1 MQIGKQTGLI
11 LLDFSKAFDK
21 VAHEKILLKLHHYG
35 IRRDTLKIKD
45 FLDNRKQAAV
55 INGINSDRISISS
68 GVTQGSVLGP
78 ILFFAYIDDLPEQV
92 KSRVRLFA
100 DDTALYLSISS
111 TTESEVYKQTE
122 HASNNGKRCGIC
134 NLTLLNARS
143 SKSQKGQNP

>member
-55 INGINSDRISISS
+55 INGNKFRQNLNLLWRPAGLSSWPNS
-68 GVTQGSVLGP
+68 
-78 ILFFAYIDDLPEQV
+78 LPCIH
-92 KSRVRLFA
+92 K
-100 DDTALYLSISS
+100 
-111 TTESEVYKQTE
+111 
-122 HASNNGKRCGIC
+122 
-134 NLTLLNARS
+134 
-143 SKSQKGQNP
+143 

>member
-21 VAHEKILLKLHHYG
+21 VAHERILLKLHHYG

-55 INGINSDRISISS
+55 INGINSDKISISS
-68 GVTQGSVLGP
+68 GVPQGSVLGP
-78 ILFFAYIDDLPEQV
+78 ILFLAYINDLPEQV

-100 DDTALYLSISS
+100 DDIALYLSISS
-111 TTESEVYKQTE
+111 TTESEVYKQT
-122 HASNNGKRCGIC
+122 
-134 NLTLLNARS
+134 
-143 SKSQKGQNP
+143 

>member
-21 VAHEKILLKLHHYG
+21 VAHEKILLKLHHYC
-35 IRRDTLKIKD
+35 IRIDTLKKKD

-55 INGINSDRISISS
+55 INGINSDKISISS
-68 GVTQGSVLGP
+68 GIPQGSVLDP
-78 ILFFAYIDDLPEQV
+78 ILFLAYINDLPEQV

-111 TTESEVYKQTE
+111 TTESEIYKQT
-122 HASNNGKRCGIC
+122 
-134 NLTLLNARS
+134 
-143 SKSQKGQNP
+143 

>member
-11 LLDFSKAFDK
+11 LLDLSKAFDK

-55 INGINSDRISISS
+55 INGINSDKISISS
-68 GVTQGSVLGP
+68 GVPQGSVLGP
-78 ILFFAYIDDLPEQV
+78 ILFLAYINDLPEQD

-111 TTESEVYKQTE
+111 TTESEVYKQT
-122 HASNNGKRCGIC
+122 
-134 NLTLLNARS
+134 
-143 SKSQKGQNP
+143 

>member
-1 MQIGKQTGLI
+1 MIKISGTKRSNCMFLNVLLKKLDHGLI

-78 ILFFAYIDDLPEQV
+78 ILFLAYINDLPEQV

-111 TTESEVYKQTE
+111 TTESEVYKQT
-122 HASNNGKRCGIC
+122 
-134 NLTLLNARS
+134 
-143 SKSQKGQNP
+143 